1 MKKTILTI
9 IGGFFFYFQ
18 MAAQPGFF
26 ITDAIPN
33 VGDTFTLDVG
43 VKDFTDLLSTE
54 YTIRWDPSLIA
65 FDGVNNLNL
74 VDLDISDFDFTNV
87 ISGYLT
93 IQWSVGNN
101 PDACSDPFA
110 DGITIPDSTIIYE
123 LNFTAIGPI
132 CEQTNVLIDNDPLP
146 IYITRKFVPNPN
158 CLNIG
163 ALVDEGGF
171 VSIFTCDWEITEVVN
186 PPSCDNID
194 DGQIEVVPTGGF
206 GLYSYDWSDDIYDG
220 LSSLENLAPGNYEVT
235 ITDELCCESILSF
248 ELIAEDLVAPIFQTC
263 PNDTCIALAVGA
275 TVGIYDWDLPI
286 AEDNCS
292 ASDAL
297 TYFSNGYLSGEGIFN
312 IGTTTVE
319 YTASDEAGNLST
331 ACQFDVE
338 MKPSSD
344 LTFYPDTT
352 KAVVNGNCIDVPIK
366 LLNFVDVDSF
376 QLSMRITPQMAIDSV
391 VVLQNPNNSDPVE
404 WEMIDNHV
412 ITIHWESSV
421 QGGRTV
427 PDSTTIFGLR
437 IKLLENNDDCKIIRF
452 TNEPVQKWVAFANG
466 FQAVPTTIDRGL
478 CLGPTV
484 GIGGAI
490 QSLTQAPLEGIEV
503 ICTDAPTTYTDEDGL
518 YRFDGLDW
526 LGDYEIAP
534 FYDEDPL
541 NGVNVADL
549 VLIRDHLLQQTALP
563 NGYARIAADVNN
575 SGDISLIDLVLIAQL
590 ILGFGDVLPTPS
602 WQFVPQAYPIVIPI
616 ENNGVPFF
624 VQTAPL
630 VNVVNNRPNINFWGI
645 KMGDVNN
652 SADTDGLLDMPREW
666 LIRDKEFKV
675 GEQFEIKL
683 RPHAEGLQGSFNIHT
698 KQLNILEVV
707 SKEQELLPKSRF
719 QYNNGQ
725 FDFLWVKDYHE
736 PEITI
741 RVAALKDGRLSEA
754 LSLQNA
760 WAVDDSYQLAQLELA
775 FLPSLPE
782 GEKAL
787 KAAKPLQWQP
797 NPFDAQGQ
805 FNFNV
810 ARAQQL
816 QLTIFDAQGKQV
828 FQQQKDFPKG
838 QNEWLV
844 GEEVFTHAGLYFY
857 QIKYSDHHFQ
867 SGKMIKK

>member
-1 MKKTILTI
+1 V
-9 IGGFFFYFQ
+9 
-18 MAAQPGFF
+18 
-26 ITDAIPN
+26 N
-33 VGDTFTLDVG
+33 VFVD
-43 VKDFTDLLSTE
+43 E
-54 YTIRWDPSLIA
+54 DPVSI
-65 FDGVNNLNL
+65 
-74 VDLDISDFDFTNV
+74 NV
-87 ISGYLT
+87 
-93 IQWSVGNN
+93 
-101 PDACSDPFA
+101 
-110 DGITIPDSTIIYE
+110 
-123 LNFTAIGPI
+123 
-132 CEQTNVLIDNDPLP
+132 
-146 IYITRKFVPNPN
+146 TRKFTPVPFCN
-158 CLNIG
+158 NIG
-163 ALVDEGGF
+163 MLLDEGGF
-171 VSIFTCDWEITEVVN
+171 VNIGSCDLDVAIPTIN
-186 PPSCDNID
+186 PSCEGLS
-194 DGQIEVVPTGGF
+194 DGQIEVVPTGGIDP
-206 GLYSYDWSDDIYDG
+206 YSYDWSDDIYDG
-220 LSSLENLAPGNYEVT
+220 LSLLENLPAGSYEVT
-235 ITDELCCESILSF
+235 ITDASCCIGVF
-248 ELIAEDLVAPIFQTC
+248 NIDLIDEDVLAPIFQTC

-275 TVGIYDWDLPI
+275 TVGVYGWDLPV

-297 TYFSNGYLSGEGIFN
+297 TYFSNGYLSGEGVFN

-319 YTASDEAGNLST
+319 YTASDEAGNLSA

-338 MKPSSD
+338 IKPSSD

-352 KAVVNGNCIDVPIK
+352 KAVVNGNCIDVPVK
-366 LLNFVDVDSF
+366 LLNFIDVDSF

-391 VVLQNPNNSDPVE
+391 VVLQNPDNPDPVE

-412 ITIHWESSV
+412 ITIHWGSSV

-484 GIGGAI
+484 SIGGAI

-503 ICTDAPTTYTDEDGL
+503 ICTGAPTTFTDEDGL
-518 YRFDGLDW
+518 YRFDDLDW

-590 ILGFGDVLPTPS
+590 ILGFGDALPAPS
-602 WQFVPQAYPIVIPI
+602 WQFVPQAFPIIIPT
-616 ENNGVPFF
+616 ENDEVPFF

-630 VNVVNNRPNINFWGI
+630 MNVANNRPNIDFWGI

-652 SADTDGLLDMPREW
+652 SADTDWLSDTPTEW
-666 LIRDKEFKV
+666 LIRDKAFKA
-675 GEQFEIKL
+675 GEQFEIRL
-683 RPHAEGLQGSFNIHT
+683 TPNAEGLQGHFNIHP
-698 KQLNILEVV
+698 KQLNVLEVV

-719 QYNNGQ
+719 QDNNGQ
-725 FDFLWVKDYHE
+725 FDFLWVKNYHDQ
-736 PEITI
+736 EIII
-741 RVAALKDGRLSEA
+741 RVTALKDGRLSDA
-754 LSLQNA
+754 LSLENA
-760 WAVDDSYQLAQLELA
+760 WAVDESYQLAQLELA

-797 NPFDAQGQ
+797 NPFDVQGQ
-805 FNFNV
+805 LNFNLTT
-810 ARAQQL
+810 AQQL

-857 QIKYSDHHFQ
+857 QIKYSDHHFE